1 MPFKIMPIG
10 KKFMLKNMTTG
21 KRVDVKYN
29 SKDTAAGAGK
39 RFIAYREKVPAVY
52 NPRLSTVVPV
62 AAKARAKARP
72 RRRGRY

>member
-21 KRVDVKYN
+21 KRVDVRYK
-29 SKDTAAGAGK
+29 SKDSAAGAGK
-39 RFIAYREKVPAVY
+39 RFIAYREKVPALY

-62 AAKARAKARP
+62 KKKKVTTRP
-72 RRRGRY
+72 RRRGY